1 MRTGWADRQMVLFSS
16 PVSIWGFGQGV
27 GGSVGQGPCWPAE
40 GLEVGRVWV
49 LLANKQHCD
58 DIGEEAARGTEIKAA
73 LRREP
78 RRRGLRSRLH
88 CRGRAG
94 GAGSWGGGNLSSSL
108 PDSSVPN
115 CPLGP
120 ERVGTSQ
127 EQHSSAG
134 VVAAP
139 RLPRCSSWARASS
152 ELEAWHPLSLCGL
165 GWGLVGERTR
175 WEHSPLSQALP

>member
-1 MRTGWADRQMVLFSS
+1 MRTGWADRQTVLFSS
-16 PVSIWGFGQGV
+16 VSIWGFGQGV

-49 LLANKQHCD
+49 LLANKQHRD

-139 RLPRCSSWARASS
+139 RLPRCSSWARAAS